1 MSELRENIKT
11 LEASLT
17 SELSMIREILKDAR
31 IVVESTGHNDDTR
44 RHMNG
49 GIISKIDGIFAGQR
63 L

>member
-49 GIISKIDGIFAGQR
+49 GII
-63 L
+63 